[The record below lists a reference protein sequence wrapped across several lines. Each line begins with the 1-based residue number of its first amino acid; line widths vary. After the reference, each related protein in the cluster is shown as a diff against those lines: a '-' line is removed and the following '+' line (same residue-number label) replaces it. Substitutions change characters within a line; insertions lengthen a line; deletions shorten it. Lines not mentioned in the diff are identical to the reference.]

1 MFQKILV
8 ANRGAIARRVIGAC
22 RTLGIQSVAV
32 YSDPDAAAPH
42 LAEATETRRLPG
54 DSSLETYLNQEALL
68 AILAESGADA
78 LHPGYGFLAEN
89 GAFARTVNE
98 TGARFIGPD
107 PRWLEAMGDKIA
119 ARELAETHGLPVF
132 GGSSA
137 LGGYDQARRE
147 AETIGYPV
155 MLKPAAGGGG
165 IGMRVVRDDS
175 ELAQTMGQAQEL
187 AERSFGDGRV
197 FLERWISSARHIE
210 FQILGDRSGNA
221 MHLGERDCSLQRR
234 HQKVIE
240 EAPAPGIDRSEIDA
254 MAERAADF
262 VRAVGYD
269 NVGTLETL
277 RAGGGDYGFLEMNTR
292 IQVEHGV
299 TEMLTGVDLVAA
311 QIRLAGGEAL
321 SDVVRERVEPS
332 GHALEVRIYAEH
344 PRTQLPSTG
353 RLSVYRPPELHGVRV
368 DTGYQVGQTVTPFYD
383 PLLAKVIGHGT
394 TRAQAI
400 GRVLVA
406 LKAFEIQ
413 GVKTNVPLLA
423 AVLEDDGF
431 LAGAIDTGFLPNY
444 LVNGFGQD

>member
-1 MFQKILV
+1 
-8 ANRGAIARRVIGAC
+8 
-22 RTLGIQSVAV
+22 VAV

-54 DSSLETYLNQEALL
+54 DTSLETYLNQEALL
-68 AILAESGADA
+68 AILEDSGADA

-89 GAFARTVNE
+89 GAFARAVND

-107 PRWLEAMGDKIA
+107 PRWLDAMGDKIA
-119 ARELAETHGLPVF
+119 ARELAGSHGLPVF
-132 GGSSA
+132 GGSRA
-137 LGGYDQARRE
+137 LEGFDQASLE

-165 IGMRVVRDDS
+165 IGMRVVRDES
-175 ELAQTMGQAQEL
+175 ELAQTMNQAREL
-187 AERSFGDGRV
+187 AGRSFGDSRI
-197 FLERWISSARHIE
+197 FLERWVSSARHIE
-210 FQILGDRSGNA
+210 FQILGDYSGNA

-240 EAPAPGIDRSEIDA
+240 EAPAPGIERSEIDA

-262 VRAVGYD
+262 VREVGYD
-269 NVGTLETL
+269 SVGTLETL
-277 RAGGGDYGFLEMNTR
+277 RAGDGDYGFLEMNTR

-299 TEMLTGVDLVAA
+299 TEMVTGVDLVAA
-311 QIRLAGGEAL
+311 QIRLAGGEVL
-321 SDVVRERVEPS
+321 PDVLPAGVEPR

-394 TRAQAI
+394 TRAQAV
-400 GRVLVA
+400 GRVLIA

-413 GVKTNVPLLA
+413 GVDTNVPLLT
-423 AVLEDDGF
+423 AVLGDEAF
-431 LAGAIDTGFLPNY
+431 LAGAFDTGFLPKY
-444 LVNGFGQD
+444 LRSSIDAA